1 MAEENWLET
10 LFGPQPEAPPAVMPR
25 LKAIDPEQVRAI
37 ISGEIAR
44 VEMSRHEW
52 AAKEYKSNPKQIHL
66 RGDGPSRYETMSI
79 SQINESRRRKAVE
92 GLEGALESLRSME
105 EMLSSDVGQKRFEG
119 LVEAA
124 IEAALFPRAGDPF
137 GPGQNLLDRFE
148 VFFLDRVGYKH
159 GSASST
165 PLSRLVRELVVFD
178 AADQEEEATKASDF
192 PRQR

>member
-10 LFGPQPEAPPAVMPR
+10 LFGAQPEAPPAPMPR

-37 ISGEIAR
+37 ISSEIAR

-52 AAKEYKSNPKQIHL
+52 AAKEYKSNSKQIYL

-79 SQINESRRRKAVE
+79 SQINENRRRKAVE
-92 GLEGALESLRSME
+92 GLETSLESLRGIE
-105 EMLSSDVGQKRFEG
+105 DLLSSDVGQKRFEG
-119 LVEAA
+119 MVEAS
-124 IEAALFPRAGDPF
+124 IEAALFPCAGDPF
-137 GPGQNLLDRFE
+137 GPDRNMHDRFE
-148 VFFLDRVGYKH
+148 SFFLQRVGYKH

-165 PLSRLVRELVVFD
+165 PLSRLVRELVIFD
-178 AADQEEEATKASDF
+178 VVEQEEEATKASDF